1 MKKAK
6 IIAVAL
12 ATAAVAS
19 CVALTAC
26 SGGATSEGL
35 YAYYNSQNHS
45 DVNNPISYT
54 YKLEVFSDGTYELN
68 YETMWAIPVV
78 DLVYGRDLTSY
89 GTYTVD
95 ESNTEEGTAVYVL
108 EMPDRIQFIG
118 NERGAITA
126 DIDTARWPQG
136 DEAEGIAPGFT
147 YTLNA
152 RAETEVWE
160 TADQFIAAYGR
171 AYKITC
177 DLTSGTITKVEITSH
192 NGEQIPGDNAVKP
205 VEDAA

>member
-26 SGGATSEGL
+26 SGGVKSEGM
-35 YAYYNSQNHS
+35 YAYYNLTNHA
-45 DVNNPISYT
+45 DAEKPLAYT

-68 YETMWAIPVV
+68 YETMWAMP
-78 DLVYGRDLTSY
+78 LYTLTFGRDLTSY
-89 GTYTVD
+89 GKYTID
-95 ESNTEEGTAVYVL
+95 ETNTEEGVTVYVL
-108 EMPDRIQFIG
+108 EMPTRLQLIG
-118 NERGAITA
+118 NERNSITV
-126 DIDTARWPQG
+126 DVDTDRWPEG
-136 DEAEGIAPGFT
+136 NEAEGVAPGII

-152 RAETEVWE
+152 RQETEVWE
-160 TADQFIAAYGR
+160 NAADFIAAYGR

-177 DLTSGTITKVEITSH
+177 DTTSGSITDVEITSH
-192 NGEQIPGDNAVKP
+192 NGEQIPADAAVKP